1 MQHQSFI
8 SLVAS
13 TTSLIFS
20 LIFAGKIPTSI
31 FTLPALQQL
40 DLSEN
45 QLCGTIHEFNGA
57 SSHLKWVYL
66 RSNELIRQIPQSLL
80 VLPNLTDLD
89 ISRNNLMGLVDLDLL
104 WRLEKLTSLFL
115 SHNKL
120 LSLPLGLWR

>member
-57 SSHLKWVYL
+57 SSHLKIV
-66 RSNELIRQIPQSLL
+66 N
-80 VLPNLTDLD
+80 LPNIELTGQMPVTTKNFNFEL
-89 ISRNNLMGLVDLDLL
+89 
-104 WRLEKLTSLFL
+104 
-115 SHNKL
+115 
-120 LSLPLGLWR
+120 